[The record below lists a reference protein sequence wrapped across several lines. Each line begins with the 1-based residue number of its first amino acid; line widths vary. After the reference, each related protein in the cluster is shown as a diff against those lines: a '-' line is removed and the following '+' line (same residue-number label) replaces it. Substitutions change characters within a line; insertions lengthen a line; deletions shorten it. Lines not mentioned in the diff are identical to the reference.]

1 MVADINEVYG
11 GYFPQKPARTT
22 TQMPFL
28 LAGADMMMD
37 MVAVV
42 NKE

>member
-11 GYFPQKPARTT
+11 VYFPQKPARTT

-42 NKE
+42 DKE